1 MTLTYQD
8 LTVRM
13 KSLRRVQPVAQLTHV
28 FSEASFMRERPD
40 TVGGIHM
47 DIRGILRA
55 KISIS
60 AGIHWSVG
68 TEMPERGRI

>member
-1 MTLTYQD
+1 M
-8 LTVRM
+8 
-13 KSLRRVQPVAQLTHV
+13 AQLTHV

-68 TEMPERGRI
+68 IEMYERGRI